1 MLDDVDSMIHQM
13 RVVSSKSTMQWQ
25 GDSTAAAELASSCR
39 RKVTLEN
46 VDRNDD
52 DPGGS

>member
-1 MLDDVDSMIHQM
+1 M
-13 RVVSSKSTMQWQ
+13 RVVSNKITMQWQ
-25 GDSTAAAELASSCR
+25 GESATAARARKQLLP
-39 RKVTLEN
+39 KVTLEN